1 MASGNDFVLDE
12 LQYSILQT
20 VTSPLDDLSTF
31 MGDILGSFK
40 NSLDAYGYLFYQY
53 ERNPHN
59 PDRYVACNQ
68 VSMNLPESVYG
79 ADWCRD
85 YYDTSIFNPNSQKSL
100 LTSDKSVFAV
110 NDLLSTEEYEN
121 SRNYRELLKP
131 AGIYYSFAVIFK
143 QDNVPLGHLTLSR
156 SKDMGAV

>member
-40 NSLDAYGYLFYQY
+40 NSLDAYGYLFYQH
-53 ERNPHN
+53 ERDPHN

-100 LTSDKSVFAV
+100 LTSGNCS
-110 NDLLSTEEYEN
+110 
-121 SRNYRELLKP
+121 
-131 AGIYYSFAVIFK
+131 
-143 QDNVPLGHLTLSR
+143 
-156 SKDMGAV
+156 